1 MVATAIEKSDPE
13 IWNLLE
19 AEKTRQAT
27 TITMIASE
35 NHVSRPVLEAIG
47 TVLTDKYSE
56 GYPGKRYYEGQ
67 EVIDQVETLALT
79 RAKAVFGAE
88 HANVQAHSGS
98 PANLA
103 VYSAFIAPGDT
114 ILGMNLAM
122 GGHLTHGHKVSIT
135 GKWFNPVQYG
145 LHLDTG
151 RIDYDQVRDLALE
164 HRPKIIICG
173 GTALPRNVDFAAFRA
188 IADEVGAL
196 LHADVSHV
204 GGLIAAGVHPNSVG
218 IADTTMTTTH
228 KTLRGPRGALIMS
241 DAERGKKIDRA
252 VFPGMQGG
260 PHNNVT
266 AAIAVA
272 LGEAA
277 QPGFHTYGEQ
287 IIANSQLVCQRLTER
302 GLDLVSG
309 GSDNHLIVIDL
320 RSKGDD
326 IDGRMV
332 AEYLDT
338 VGIVTNYNAV
348 PGDPRPPARPSGLR
362 LGTAALTSRGLTSNE
377 VLELADIVAD
387 AIDGLAKDQPADS
400 TPIRARV
407 EAIATARPLPSA
419 LQ

>member
-1 MVATAIEKSDPE
+1 MGMAIEQSDPE
-13 IWNLLE
+13 VFNLLE
-19 AEKTRQAT
+19 AEKSRQQR

-56 GYPGKRYYEGQ
+56 GYPGRRYYEGQ
-67 EVIDQVETLALT
+67 QVIDLVETLALN
-79 RAKAVFGAE
+79 RAKSLFGTE
-88 HANVQAHSGS
+88 WANVQAHSGS

-103 VYSAFIAPGDT
+103 VYSAFIGPGDT

-135 GKWFNPVQYG
+135 GKWFQPVQYG
-145 LHLDTG
+145 LDLGTG

-188 IADEVGAL
+188 IADEVDAQ
-196 LHADVSHV
+196 LHADISHV
-204 GGLIAAGVHPNSVG
+204 GGLIAAGVHPSPIGV
-218 IADTTMTTTH
+218 ADTIMTTTH
-228 KTLRGPRGALIMS
+228 KTLRGPRGALIMA

-260 PHNNVT
+260 PHNNTT
-266 AAIAVA
+266 AGIAVA

-277 QPGFHTYGEQ
+277 QPAFRAYGEQ
-287 IIANSQLVCQRLTER
+287 IIANSQLVCQRLAAR

-309 GSDNHLIVIDL
+309 GSDNHLIVVDL
-320 RSKGDD
+320 QGKGDAV
-326 IDGRMV
+326 DGRMV

-338 VGIVTNYNAV
+338 VGIVTNYNTV
-348 PGDPRPPARPSGLR
+348 PGDPRPPARPSGIR
-362 LGTAALTSRGLTSNE
+362 LGTAALTSRGLGSDE
-377 VLELADIVAD
+377 VTELADIVAD
-387 AIDGLAKDQPADS
+387 AVDALAKNDTSADLES
-400 TPIRARV
+400 IRGRV
-407 EAIATARPLPSA
+407 ETIARAHPLPSDA
-419 LQ
+419 